1 MSSRLSVACLAAA
14 WACASAALA
23 AACGPRVDPA
33 DPERAGDTA
42 TPTGPRPRPDKRG
55 ARDVLIGE
63 MCPTAAAGRPGVLP
77 LFLRNVGWQSQS
89 ADVTAPLERRSA
101 RQFAVLGWDGRRVGV
116 FSVAGAAEVDD
127 GVAAVGAYAGT
138 SPCEKRSRPGQ
149 AKELEADCVA
159 AQANCALS
167 VAVLEPAGGFEA
179 RPAEEDPDPVGVDP
193 AGMCVAKGLL
203 LVDVDGDGT
212 SEAFPAQAFLDESR
226 GPADEVGAV
235 NPGAAKCTPT
245 FAARAVVPPG
255 DLRDWR
261 GMDVVGVADFDGDG
275 RREIVAV
282 YQYAGRRTWA
292 LYSATDFPGRLD
304 LVGEAVPWSVR

>member
-1 MSSRLSVACLAAA
+1 MSQRLSVALV
-14 WACASAALA
+14 ALV
-23 AACGPRVDPA
+23 ACGPRVDPA
-33 DPERAGDTA
+33 DPDQGGGDTGPA
-42 TPTGPRPRPDKRG
+42 GGPRARPDKG
-55 ARDVLIGE
+55 GDRDVLIGE

-77 LFLRNVGWQSQS
+77 LFLRNVGWQSQA
-89 ADVTAPLERRSA
+89 ADVTAPIERRSA
-101 RQFAVLGWDGRRVGV
+101 RQFVVLGWDGRKVGV

-127 GVAAVGAYAGT
+127 GVAGIGAYAGS

-149 AKELEADCVA
+149 GKELEADCVT
-159 AQANCALS
+159 AQAHCGLAVS
-167 VAVLEPAGGFEA
+167 VLEPSGGFEA
-179 RPAEEDPDPVGVDP
+179 RPAEEDPDPPPVEV
-193 AGMCVAKGLL
+193 AGFCVAKGLL

-212 SEAFPAQAFLDESR
+212 NEAFPGSAFLDESR

-235 NPGAAKCTPT
+235 AAGGAKCKPI
-245 FAARAVVPPG
+245 FAARSVVPPG
-255 DLRDWR
+255 DPRDWR

>member
-1 MSSRLSVACLAAA
+1 MALRPSTPLLAAA
-14 WACASAALA
+14 LAC

-33 DPERAGDTA
+33 DPDRGGDGAG
-42 TPTGPRPRPDKRG
+42 PVPGPRARPDNNK
-55 ARDVLIGE
+55 ATRDVLIGE
-63 MCPTAAAGRPGVLP
+63 MCPTAAAGRPAVLP

-127 GVAAVGAYAGT
+127 VVAAVGAFAGT
-138 SPCEKRSRPGQ
+138 SPCEKRARPGQ
-149 AKELEADCVA
+149 AKELIAECVA
-159 AQANCALS
+159 AQASCGVA
-167 VAVLEPAGGFEA
+167 VAVLEPAGGFAA
-179 RPAEEDPDPVGVDP
+179 RPAEEDPDPPELEP

-212 SEAFPAQAFLDESR
+212 SEAFPVAGFLDESR

-235 NPGAAKCTPT
+235 AAGGATCTPG
-245 FAARAVVPPG
+245 FAARGVVPPG
-255 DLRDWR
+255 DPRDWR

>member
-1 MSSRLSVACLAAA
+1 MVHRLHSPLLAATAVACAQLVG
-14 WACASAALA
+14 
-23 AACGPRVDPA
+23 CGPRVDPA
-33 DPERAGDTA
+33 DPDRGGGGAGPA
-42 TPTGPRPRPDKRG
+42 PGPRARSDKPATRE
-55 ARDVLIGE
+55 VLIGE
-63 MCPTAAAGRPGVLP
+63 MCPTAAAGRPAVLP
-77 LFLRNVGWQSQS
+77 LFLRTVGWQSQS

-101 RQFAVLGWDGRRVGV
+101 RQFAVLAWDGRRVGV
-116 FSVAGAAEVDD
+116 FSVAGASEVDD
-127 GVAAVGAYAGT
+127 GVAAVGAFAGT
-138 SPCEKRSRPGQ
+138 SPCEKRTRPGQ
-149 AKELEADCVA
+149 AKELVADCVA
-159 AQANCALS
+159 AQASCGLA
-167 VAVLEPAGGFEA
+167 VAVLEPSGGFEA
-179 RPAEEDPDPVGVDP
+179 RPAEEDPDPPELEP

-203 LVDVDGDGT
+203 LVDVDADGT
-212 SEAFPAQAFLDESR
+212 SEAFPVSGFLDDSR

-235 NPGAAKCTPT
+235 SAGGATCAPT

-255 DLRDWR
+255 DPRDWR